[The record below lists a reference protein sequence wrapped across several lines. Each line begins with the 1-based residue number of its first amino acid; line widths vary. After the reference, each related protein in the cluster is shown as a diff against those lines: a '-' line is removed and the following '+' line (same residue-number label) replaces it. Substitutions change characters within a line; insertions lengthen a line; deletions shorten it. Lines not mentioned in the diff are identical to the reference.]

1 MSSRLCFCVWAVAGW
16 PPGSALQLRLGMPSV
31 CEEQQVTVVELA
43 HPYVRAFTD
52 IVKLWKQGCTGSSW
66 CVSYERSKEEVC
78 EAGWWLLASQEK
90 RPQNETC
97 LATTVILDFSA
108 SRTVLFSIFSFL
120 WICPVAFPC
129 YPQAHLFSEDG
140 EKPFGQD
147 VNECTIDNGGCQDRC
162 CNTVGCY
169 YCKCQADQK
178 LKEDGKG
185 CEDVDECA
193 VVNGGCQQRCINT
206 LGTFHWE
213 CDTGWRLH
221 ADECTCIKMDPCTGG
236 NGCVHICQSE
246 NGTARCACH
255 AGYQL
260 SEDKNICEGIELEI
274 VNSCEK
280 NNGGCSHHHEHAIG
294 TPRCSCNHGHQLDS
308 DEKMCIDLD
317 ECENGEA
324 CCDQLC
330 ISYLGG
336 YECRCQ
342 EGFQISSDGCGCD
355 ALDDDELEEEEEE

>member
-66 CVSYERSKEEVC
+66 CVSYERRLMEMKKEVICEVT
-78 EAGWWLLASQEK
+78 GSEK
-90 RPQNETC
+90 N
-97 LATTVILDFSA
+97 
-108 SRTVLFSIFSFL
+108 
-120 WICPVAFPC
+120 
-129 YPQAHLFSEDG
+129 
-140 EKPFGQD
+140 

-162 CNTVGCY
+162 CNTVGSY

-178 LKEDGKG
+178 LEEDGKG

-221 ADECTCIKMDPCTGG
+221 ADECTCI
-236 NGCVHICQSE
+236 NE
-246 NGTARCACH
+246 
-255 AGYQL
+255 
-260 SEDKNICEGIELEI
+260 
-274 VNSCEK
+274 
-280 NNGGCSHHHEHAIG
+280 
-294 TPRCSCNHGHQLDS
+294 
-308 DEKMCIDLD
+308 
-317 ECENGEA
+317 
-324 CCDQLC
+324 
-330 ISYLGG
+330 
-336 YECRCQ
+336 
-342 EGFQISSDGCGCD
+342 
-355 ALDDDELEEEEEE
+355 